1 MSIDTSLSSTQ
12 TLNPFRIM
20 RTALQSSNVRRTPRR
35 LVKYTTIRSS
45 VPDNRNGVVV
55 VVVVHDSQCAF
66 DSDWNSDSGAFFEE
80 DSNKVQS
87 FLTIFPRIEVFA
99 DSADP

>member
-55 VVVVHDSQCAF
+55 VVVHESQRAF
-66 DSDWNSDSGAFFEE
+66 DSDWDSDSGAFFEE